1 MGDFLDSFSG
11 VLIGTLLLLTPTIFI
26 QALMVIL
33 IIFLIWIEYF
43 SKNIQKGL
51 FEYIAL
57 PLSGIMSSVMVF
69 YAPIIATSVGWAI
82 AFITYTLFIS
92 FVLRIIHR
100 KFVRQKSCENLLGDS
115 HGR

>member
-1 MGDFLDSFSG
+1 MSDFLDSFSG
-11 VLIGTLLLLTPTIFI
+11 VLVGSLLLLTPTIFI
-26 QALMVIL
+26 QGLMVML
-33 IIFLIWIEYF
+33 IVFLIWIEYF
-43 SKNIQKGL
+43 SNKIQKGW
-51 FEYIAL
+51 FEYITL

-92 FVLRIIHR
+92 FVLRIIYR
-100 KFVRQKSCENLLGDS
+100 KFIRHNADEKTSGES